1 MKEIELKLMF
11 PSSKHHAVLS
21 TLKNRF
27 GSPEYKAVLRNI
39 YFDTPD
45 LRLKALRAGLRI
57 RNAGSGWEQTLKA
70 KGGSVAGL
78 HSRNEWNWSINSERL
93 DLEKLQD
100 IDALSGVNL
109 ASLIP
114 IFTTTF
120 ERLTWNIAR
129 EGAEV
134 ELVLDVGKVTSGV
147 ECTPIAEIEIEYKKG
162 EFGLLFDVAE
172 EIVELAPC
180 WVSDETKASKGYKLL
195 SLPINDPGVQL
206 EHGDVLMAELIKK
219 LAKLKGSAGSKLTGW
234 EEYVGTITAIPVA
247 ASNILENCDCH
258 RLDEL
263 VNGETLAVIDWYK
276 RSNDMDFNEML
287 ENSTAAGKIGVL
299 VTKALAIKSIG

>member
-21 TLKNRF
+21 TLKNTF

-45 LRLKALRAGLRI
+45 LRLKALRTGLRI
-57 RNAGSGWEQTLKA
+57 RNAGSRWEQTLKA

-78 HSRNEWNWSINSERL
+78 HSRNEWNWPINSESL

-147 ECTPIAEIEIEYKKG
+147 EYTPLAEIEIEYKNG

-172 EIVELAPC
+172 EIVEMAPC
-180 WVSDETKASKGYKLL
+180 WVSDDTKASKGYGLL
-195 SLPINDPGVQL
+195 SLSNNDPYAQL
-206 EHGDVLMAELIKK
+206 EHDDVLMAELIRK
-219 LAKLKGSAGSKLTGW
+219 LAKLKGNSSSKLTGW
-234 EEYVGTITAIPVA
+234 EEYVGAITAISVA
-247 ASNILENCDCH
+247 ASNMFEGIDFQ
-258 RLDEL
+258 RLGEL
-263 VNGETLAVIDWYK
+263 VNGETLAVVNWYK
-276 RSNDMDFNEML
+276 HSKNSDFNEFL
-287 ENSTAAGKIGVL
+287 ETSTAAGKIGVL
-299 VTKALAIKSIG
+299 VTRALANKSTG